1 MKKILIFLAVSAF
14 LINTAPAGTK
24 LSPSRYKDGVYTGTG
39 QGYGGEIILQ
49 VFIKNGRIKNIQAV
63 KQNES
68 SPGNAF
74 SDLKGSIIVA
84 QGVENID
91 AVSGATI
98 TSKGIFQAVA
108 NALEKAEGKTPET
121 ENKNIIPAT
130 EKNHLKK
137 SMGAIQVAPT
147 PVWVIGS
154 YDKNGRPNVMT
165 AAWAGICCSNPPAVT
180 VSLRKATY
188 TYGNIMAKKAFT
200 VNIPSVDYI
209 KQTDYYGIASGK
221 NTDKFQVTALTPVK
235 SELVDAPYIKQFPI
249 VLECKLIHSYDIGL
263 HTMFVGQIMD
273 VKADEFILDKDGKI
287 DMGKLNS
294 FIYSPTK
301 KQYHKTGEALGEAF
315 SIGRNYED
323 ISRLMLQP
331 KPNALENNK

>member
-1 MKKILIFLAVSAF
+1 MPVSEKKHV
-14 LINTAPAGTK
+14 
-24 LSPSRYKDGVYTGTG
+24 
-39 QGYGGEIILQ
+39 
-49 VFIKNGRIKNIQAV
+49 
-63 KQNES
+63 
-68 SPGNAF
+68 
-74 SDLKGSIIVA
+74 
-84 QGVENID
+84 
-91 AVSGATI
+91 
-98 TSKGIFQAVA
+98 
-108 NALEKAEGKTPET
+108 
-121 ENKNIIPAT
+121 
-130 EKNHLKK
+130 KK
-137 SMGAIQVAPT
+137 SLGTVQVTPA

-235 SELVDAPYIKQFPI
+235 SEFVDAPYVKQFPI

-273 VKADEFILDKDGKI
+273 VKADEFILNKDGKI
-287 DMGKLNS
+287 DMGKLNT
-294 FIYSPTK
+294 FIFSPSNK
-301 KQYHKTGEALGEAF
+301 KYYKTGEAIGSAF
-315 SIGRNYED
+315 SIGKNYED
-323 ISRLMLQP
+323 ISKLMLQP
-331 KPNALENNK
+331 KPNVLENNK